1 VQKEPMTSQGY
12 DQITSQLNDIKLV
25 KRPAI
30 IISVE
35 EARQLGDLKE
45 NAEYHAAKEDQANI
59 DKRIAEFED
68 ILTRAVI
75 IEPSSLAHTKVSFG
89 STVTI
94 IDTKTDEETTYTIGS
109 FLDSNPDAGIISF
122 NSPLSKQLLGRED
135 GDEFVAKLP
144 GGNKEFEIISI
155 EYKPF

>member
-1 VQKEPMTSQGY
+1 MQKEPMTNKGY
-12 DQITSQLNDIKLV
+12 DELTSQLNDMKLV
-25 KRPAI
+25 QRPAI
-30 IISVE
+30 IKAVD

-45 NAEYHAAKEDQANI
+45 NAEYHASKEDQANI

-75 IEPSSLAHTKVSFG
+75 IDPSSLAHTKVSFG